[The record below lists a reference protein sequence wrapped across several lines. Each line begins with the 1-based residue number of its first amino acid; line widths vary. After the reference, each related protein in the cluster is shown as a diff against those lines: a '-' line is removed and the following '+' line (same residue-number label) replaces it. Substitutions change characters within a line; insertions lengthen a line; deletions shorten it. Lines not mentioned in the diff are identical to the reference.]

1 MISIRKS
8 EERGKSRTSWL
19 DSWHSFAFNDYRDPR
34 HTHFGPLRVINEDV
48 VAPGQG
54 FPPHGHADMEIVTY
68 IIKGALAHKDSTG
81 GSGVIRPGEIQRMSA
96 GTGVQH
102 SEFNP
107 AKDEAVHLLQIWI
120 IRRGDAQRMSAG
132 TGVTHSEANPSPN
145 VPVHLLQI
153 WMFPAHR
160 GTKPGYEQKAFDLT
174 RAGSEMLPI
183 VVPNA
188 SRALH
193 PEAVGVDQNAT
204 VYATRLGAGEERKL
218 SVQPGRR
225 VWVQVAQGGV
235 ELNDAKLQQGDGAAI
250 EDENSLHFRAD
261 SGAELL
267 VFDLP

>member
-1 MISIRKS
+1 MITIRKAD
-8 EERGKSRTSWL
+8 ERGATRTSWL

-102 SEFNP
+102 SEFN
-107 AKDEAVHLLQIWI
+107 A
-120 IRRGDAQRMSAG
+120 SA
-132 TGVTHSEANPSPN
+132 TE
-145 VPVHLLQI
+145 PVHLLQI

-160 GTKPGYEQKAFDLT
+160 GTKPGYEQKAFDLA
-174 RAGSEMLPI
+174 RAGNEMLPI

-188 SRALH
+188 ARGEH
-193 PEAVGVDQNAT
+193 PDAVGVDQDAT

-218 SVQPGRR
+218 ALAPGRR
-225 VWVQVAQGGV
+225 IWVQVAQGGV

-250 EDENSLHFRAD
+250 EGENSLHFRAD